1 MRQFEQSSG
10 KQAVVSRGV
19 GGGGGGVGRGGGVC
33 GGFLY
38 PPPGCQHSAQLDVS
52 QHYLPKVGV

>member
-1 MRQFEQSSG
+1 MRQFEQSRG
-10 KQAVVSRGV
+10 QQAVVSRGV
-19 GGGGGGVGRGGGVC
+19 GGGGGGVGGGGGMC